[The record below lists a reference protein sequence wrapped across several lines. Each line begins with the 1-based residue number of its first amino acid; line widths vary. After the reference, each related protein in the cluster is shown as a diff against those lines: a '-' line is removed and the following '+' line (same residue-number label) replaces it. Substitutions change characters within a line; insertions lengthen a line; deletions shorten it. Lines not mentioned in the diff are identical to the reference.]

1 MRRYLWL
8 DAPPKEFQVAQSE
21 GSLYTKSREFFPFI
35 VMVAPFSLTVYY
47 SNPFCRCF
55 PPPVASFFQ
64 KLEYL
69 DHELALPLFTYVWTH
84 EKERP

>member
-1 MRRYLWL
+1 
-8 DAPPKEFQVAQSE
+8 
-21 GSLYTKSREFFPFI
+21 
-35 VMVAPFSLTVYY
+35 MVAPFSLTVYY